1 LTMGD
6 DGALS
11 GTARDIPF
19 ADEAGKI
26 AVLARR
32 GEDYVVALVDR
43 SACAVSEGSSL
54 ANEARSRVG
63 FDGVIPEEASEPVH
77 GVDEDALMQMGAAA
91 RSAQMAGALQAIL
104 DISVEYAK
112 ERVAFERPIGK
123 FQAVQH
129 NLARLGGETAAAIA
143 AAGSVAYTL
152 GNAVSFDDHVFLEV
166 AAAKIRVGEAA
177 GEGAGIAHQAHGA
190 IGFTAEHILHRFT
203 TRLWSWRDDFGSES
217 VWAVRL
223 GEMVATRGADD
234 VWPMVAVQ

>member
-1 LTMGD
+1 M
-6 DGALS
+6 
-11 GTARDIPF
+11 
-19 ADEAGKI
+19 
-26 AVLARR
+26 
-32 GEDYVVALVDR
+32 
-43 SACAVSEGSSL
+43 
-54 ANEARSRVG
+54 
-63 FDGVIPEEASEPVH
+63 
-77 GVDEDALMQMGAAA
+77 
-91 RSAQMAGALQAIL
+91 
-104 DISVEYAK
+104 
-112 ERVAFERPIGK
+112 
-123 FQAVQH
+123 QH

-177 GEGAGIAHQAHGA
+177 GEGARIAHQAHGA